1 MKKTLLA
8 AALALG
14 FAGVAQAETS
24 VTLYGVLDGGVGYQK
39 FDSDREG
46 ISDSKRTGLINGI
59 QSGNRWGV
67 RGTEDLGN
75 GLQAV
80 FQLESGFGLDTG
92 NSAQGGRLFGRHA
105 TLGLRSDA
113 WGQLDFGRQTNIASK
128 YMGAIDPFGLGFNQA
143 NMGAAFTAANTARF
157 DNMIMYQTPNFSG
170 FQFGVG
176 YSFNANGS
184 QEWDDDDA
192 DFDTDDLNRKAWT
205 TGLRYANGPLA
216 VALTYDRMEAPII
229 DYAGPA
235 ALLPDGTIDRDV
247 AGVDTEDIQSYN
259 LGLAYDFEVV
269 KLHLAAGQTKDGIFA
284 GQTIAGRSGST
295 YSAVE
300 GLKVNSYMV
309 GLSAPLGAGKVMA
322 SWTMADPTD
331 VPDAWEAAGRD
342 EKQNTYSIGYTYNL
356 SKRTNVYAI
365 GSYAQNVNFYD
376 DDKGTLIG
384 LGLRHQF

>member
-24 VTLYGVLDGGVGYQK
+24 VTLYGILDGGIGYQK
-39 FDSDREG
+39 YKADNGD
-46 ISDSKRTGLINGI
+46 DAKRTGLINGI
-59 QSGNRWGV
+59 QSGNRWGL

-92 NSAQGGRLFGRHA
+92 DSAQGGRLFGRHA

-128 YMGAIDPFGLGFNQA
+128 YFGAIDPFGLGFNQA
-143 NMGAAFTAANTARF
+143 NMGTAFTAVNTARM

-176 YSFNANGS
+176 YSFNANGP
-184 QEWDDDDA
+184 QEWDVDGLGYDS
-192 DFDTDDLNRKAWT
+192 DDLNRKAVT

-216 VALTYDRMEAPII
+216 VALTYDRMEAPLITRGASAFPGLV
-229 DYAGPA
+229 AGPI
-235 ALLPDGTIDRDV
+235 T
-247 AGVDTEDIQSYN
+247 GVDTEDIQSYN
-259 LGLAYDFEVV
+259 LGVAYDFEVV
-269 KLHLAAGQTKDGIFA
+269 KLHLAAGQTKDGLF
-284 GQTIAGRSGST
+284 QTQAIAGESVAGAYT
-295 YSAVE
+295 ALP

-309 GLSAPLGAGKVMA
+309 GVSAPLGAGKLMA
-322 SWTMADPTD
+322 SWHMADPTD
-331 VPDAWEAAGRD
+331 EPDAYVGD
-342 EKQNTYSIGYTYNL
+342 SLEKQNTYSIGYTYDL

-365 GSYAQNVNFYD
+365 GSYSKDVNFID
-376 DDKGTLIG
+376 GDKGTLIG
-384 LGLRHQF
+384 LGLRHRF